1 MTSDPSPVPPPGTPS
16 RPPSGPTPLPPP
28 GAVEIALSRR
38 THERIGGRRTDAAWL
53 AEVWADP
60 ATRVLVIAGGRFPV
74 VEGRDGA
81 VVAWR
86 SAEQAP
92 DGLRLL
98 LGERDGV
105 VHVAVVAE
113 DPARGGSTGE
123 STGESSS
130 HPAGDVTARTAVE
143 WATLRGVGARLQA
156 SDAGLVVHA
165 VALAEWHR
173 AHAFCPRCAAP
184 LQAAAGGHLL
194 ECTGCGRTQFPRT
207 DPAVIMLVTDGERA
221 LLGRQ
226 ATWPPGRYSTL
237 AGFVEPGES
246 LEDAVRREVM
256 EEVGVRIGEVSYVG
270 NQPWPFPAS
279 LMVGFFAHAETT
291 AIDVDGDEIED
302 ARWFSRDEIASLAG
316 EGTVV
321 LPGGF
326 SISRALVEAWY
337 GGALPGTW

>member
-1 MTSDPSPVPPPGTPS
+1 MTSF
-16 RPPSGPTPLPPP
+16 PLP
-28 GAVEIALSRR
+28 GSVEIALSRR
-38 THERIGGRRTDAAWL
+38 THERVGGRCADAAWL
-53 AEVWADP
+53 DQVWADS
-60 ATRVLVIAGGRFPV
+60 ATRVLVLADGRFPLV
-74 VEGRDGA
+74 DRAGGA
-81 VVAWR
+81 VGVAWR
-86 SAEQAP
+86 SPAQAP

-105 VHVAVVAE
+105 VHVAVVPAE
-113 DPARGGSTGE
+113 VTG
-123 STGESSS
+123 
-130 HPAGDVTARTAVE
+130 DRAVE
-143 WATLRGVGARLQA
+143 ESAEEWGTLRGTGAQLVA
-156 SDAGLVVHA
+156 EDAGLVVHA

-173 AHAFCPRCAAP
+173 ATRFCPRCGAS

-194 ECTGCGRTQFPRT
+194 QCTGCGRDQFPRT

-226 ATWPPGRYSTL
+226 ASWPPGRYSTL

-256 EEVGVRIGEVSYVG
+256 EEVGVEIDEVSYIG

-279 LMVGFFAHAETT
+279 LMVGFFARAVTT
-291 AIDVDGDEIED
+291 EIDVDGDEIED
-302 ARWFSRDEIASLAG
+302 ARWFTREEIESLARA
-316 EGTVV
+316 GTVV

-326 SISRALVEAWY
+326 SISRSLVEAWY

>member
-1 MTSDPSPVPPPGTPS
+1 MRSAPAAGS
-16 RPPSGPTPLPPP
+16 
-28 GAVEIALSRR
+28 VEIALSRR
-38 THERIGGRRTDAAWL
+38 THERIGGRRADAEWL
-53 AEVWADP
+53 AEVWSDP
-60 ATRVLVIAGGRFPV
+60 ATRVLVLTGGRFPV
-74 VEGRDGA
+74 VEASEGA
-81 VVAWR
+81 VVGWR
-86 SAEQAP
+86 SPEGAP

-105 VHVAVVAE
+105 VHVAVVTE
-113 DPARGGSTGE
+113 DPTTQEAPQEAPQEASQKAPSEAGAE
-123 STGESSS
+123 
-130 HPAGDVTARTAVE
+130 PAGDAVAVE
-143 WATLRGVGARLQA
+143 WATLRGVGARLRA
-156 SDAGLVVHA
+156 EDAGLVVHA

-173 AHAFCPRCAAP
+173 THRFCPRCGAI
-184 LQAAAGGHLL
+184 LEVGAGGHVL
-194 ECTGCGRTQFPRT
+194 ECTGCGRDHFPRT

-226 ATWPPGRYSTL
+226 ASWPPGRYSTL

-256 EEVGVRIGEVSYVG
+256 EEVGVEIGEVSYVG

-302 ARWFSRDEIASLAG
+302 ARWFSREEIAALAQ

-326 SISRALVEAWY
+326 SISRSLVEAWY
-337 GGALPGTW
+337 GDALPGTW

>member
-1 MTSDPSPVPPPGTPS
+1 MRSAPAPGS
-16 RPPSGPTPLPPP
+16 
-28 GAVEIALSRR
+28 VEIALSRR
-38 THERIGGRRTDAAWL
+38 THERIGGRRADAEWMD
-53 AEVWADP
+53 EVWSDP
-60 ATRVLVIAGGRFPV
+60 ATRVLVLAGDRFPV
-74 VEGRDGA
+74 VEASEGA

-86 SAEQAP
+86 SPEAAP

-105 VHVAVVAE
+105 VHVAVVTE
-113 DPARGGSTGE
+113 DPAEWEDRQAPRPE
-123 STGESSS
+123 
-130 HPAGDVTARTAVE
+130 AGAEPVGDAVAVE
-143 WATLRGVGARLQA
+143 WATLRGVGGRLRA
-156 SDAGLVVHA
+156 EDAGLVVHA

-173 AHAFCPRCAAP
+173 THRFCPRCGAA
-184 LQAAAGGHLL
+184 LGVGAGGHVL
-194 ECTGCGRTQFPRT
+194 ECTGCGRDHFPRT

-226 ATWPPGRYSTL
+226 ASWPPGRYSTL

-256 EEVGVRIGEVSYVG
+256 EEVGVEIGEVSYVG

-302 ARWFSRDEIASLAG
+302 ARWFSREEIAALARD
-316 EGTVV
+316 GTVV

-326 SISRALVEAWY
+326 SISRSLVEAWY
-337 GGALPGTW
+337 GDALPGTW

>member
-1 MTSDPSPVPPPGTPS
+1 VTIPPAPGS
-16 RPPSGPTPLPPP
+16 
-28 GAVEIALSRR
+28 VEIALSRR

-53 AEVWADP
+53 EEVWADP
-60 ATRVLVIAGGRFPV
+60 GTRVLALAGGRFPV
-74 VEGRDGA
+74 VEEPDGGA
-81 VVAWR
+81 SVAWR
-86 SAEQAP
+86 SPGQAP
-92 DGLRLL
+92 EGLRLL
-98 LGERDGV
+98 LGDQDGT
-105 VHVAVVAE
+105 VHVAVVADE
-113 DPARGGSTGE
+113 ETEAAGGTTWE
-123 STGESSS
+123 
-130 HPAGDVTARTAVE
+130 
-143 WATLRGVGARLQA
+143 TLRGLGGRLREA
-156 SDAGLVVHA
+156 DAGLVVHA

-173 AHAFCPRCAAP
+173 AHRYCPRCGSPLRAAE
-184 LQAAAGGHLL
+184 GGHLL
-194 ECTGCGRTQFPRT
+194 ECTGCGRSQFPRT

-226 ATWPPGRYSTL
+226 AAWPPGRYSTL

-279 LMVGFFAHAETT
+279 LMVGFFAHADT
-291 AIDVDGDEIED
+291 AEIDVDGDEIED
-302 ARWFSRDEIASLAG
+302 ARWFTREEIAALAR

-337 GGALPGTW
+337 GGPLPGTW